1 MVKNSKHFLSTGEY
15 IIDKTTGEV
24 LPKKVHL
31 ITHINRHIQN
41 KHQKE
46 DSLFNKQQLI
56 EEASQPERLTRENA
70 VRTAHKNGTPLSS
83 TKIMSYRRREELER
97 FLAYKF
103 FSKSSL
109 CH

>member
-1 MVKNSKHFLSTGEY
+1 MRNSKHFLLMGEY
-15 IIDKTTGEV
+15 IVDKNTGDV

-31 ITHINRHIQN
+31 ITHVNRHTQN

-56 EEASQPERLTRENA
+56 EEASQPERLARENA
-70 VRTAHKNGTPLSS
+70 VRMAHKNGTPLSS

-97 FLAYKF
+97 FLAHKF
-103 FSKSSL
+103 FSKSPL
-109 CH
+109 YH

>member
-1 MVKNSKHFLSTGEY
+1 MKNSKHFLSIGEY
-15 IIDKTTGEV
+15 IIDKNTGDV

-31 ITHINRHIQN
+31 ITHVNRHIQN

-46 DSLFNKQQLI
+46 DSLFYKQQLI
-56 EEASQPERLTRENA
+56 EEASQAERFARENA
-70 VRTAHKNGTPLSS
+70 VQIAQKSGKPLSP
-83 TKIMSYRRREELER
+83 TQIMSYRKKEELER
-97 FLAYKF
+97 FIAYKF